1 MATWFL
7 FSIYSYENCVLYYHV
22 MASLFLIFTQW
33 QLCSSI
39 LPNCNFVPCFHISS
53 IFVYVQFSTLL
64 YCHNCNKI
72 INKQNIIFKK
82 TLLASFI
89 VSIQYSSFP
98 KYLQNCDKWHFFF
111 VFSPHVRHYSTVQ
124 IQSFVSDSAG

>member
-39 LPNCNFVPCFHISS
+39 LPNCNFVPCFHIFS
-53 IFVYVQFSTLL
+53 IFVYVQYSTLL
-64 YCHNCNKI
+64 YYHNCNKI

-98 KYLQNCDKWHFFF
+98 KYLQNCDKWHFFLC
-111 VFSPHVRHYSTVQ
+111 VQSARQTLQYSANSVLC
-124 IQSFVSDSAG
+124 F